1 MRKINIGVLGCA
13 NIARR
18 SLVPAILE
26 LHENFRLQGIA
37 SRTSA
42 SADACAAPFKT
53 KSCTGYQS
61 LLDDEELDAVYIPLP
76 NALHAEWIERAFDKN
91 LHVLVEKS
99 LACSL
104 LEVQQL
110 NNLARQKQLVLVENF
125 QFRFHRQ
132 LAMIRAMVDEDR
144 IGSLRCIRSSFGFPP
159 FPDRENIRYS
169 KALGGGALLDAGA
182 YPVKV
187 AQMFLG
193 YDVAVKAASLS
204 MDPELHV
211 DLWGGA
217 YLQQNNGPLFAE
229 LAFGFDN
236 HYQCNLELW
245 GSKGKITATRI
256 FTAPPGYSPAII
268 VETADGK
275 ETISVEP
282 DHHFKNMLLHFHHLV
297 TTGEGLEA
305 EYEQNI
311 QQARLLEAINEVANA

>member
-13 NIARR
+13 SIARR
-18 SLVPAILE
+18 FLVPAILD
-26 LHENFRLQGIA
+26 LHENFHLQGIA
-37 SRTSA
+37 SRTA
-42 SADACAAPFKT
+42 VSADACAATFST
-53 KSCTGYQS
+53 KSYTGYQS
-61 LLDDEELDAVYIPLP
+61 LLDDEEVDAVYIPLP
-76 NALHAEWIERAFDKN
+76 NALHVEWIERALENN

-99 LACSL
+99 LAYTL
-104 LEVQQL
+104 REVQQL
-110 NNLARQKQLVLVENF
+110 NSLARQKQLALVENF

-193 YDVAVKAASLS
+193 HDATVKAASMS
-204 MDPELHV
+204 IDPQMNV

-217 YLQQNNGPLFAE
+217 FLQQQNSPLFAE

-256 FTAPPGYSPAII
+256 FTAPPGYSAEII

-275 ETISVEP
+275 ETISVDP
-282 DHHFKNMLLHFHHLV
+282 DHHFKNMLLHFHRLA
-297 TTGEGLEA
+297 TTGQGLEA

-311 QQARLLEAINEVANA
+311 EQVRLLEAIKQAANA